1 MMRASMIDMMFRH
14 VTVMRDSDIES
25 SAPVTLMNA
34 DIERISSGFRYVHDV
49 WACIVEIPIALYL
62 LWRQLGIASVAP
74 IVVVVGK
81 YLALLLPL
89 WPILTFLS
97 LYVDVCAHIF
107 SGWSASKGM
116 AGGYREAR

>member
-1 MMRASMIDMMFRH
+1 MRASMIDMMFRH

-25 SAPVTLMNA
+25 STPVTLMNA

-97 LYVDVCAHIF
+97 LYVDVCANIF
-107 SGWSASKGM
+107 SGWSAPKGM